1 MDRIFRTLKEY
12 WIIISFICLS
22 IPYIL
27 LVSAYTNIFSGNF
40 SLAVD
45 YVNSNITQGKFNII
59 MMFLI
64 LCFQVGSIL
73 VIPVYLTE
81 KLYFKSIYN
90 VRNNMEYSK
99 KELETINGKWV
110 IKYPKIQKGLE
121 PKWYKKIGFFLFAY
135 ILSVLVSLVPISFF
149 YLVLGGHYRMLI
161 FILGIFD
168 VFCVFIICF
177 LTIHSS
183 SGVMLLA
190 GLTLVITVNLGY
202 PQTSAYIL
210 NYSGYP
216 PSYIYCL
223 SGYVKDYDNANEVL
237 KVKNIDALPISYD
250 SRGGSGAYR

>member
-1 MDRIFRTLKEY
+1 
-12 WIIISFICLS
+12 
-22 IPYIL
+22 
-27 LVSAYTNIFSGNF
+27 
-40 SLAVD
+40 
-45 YVNSNITQGKFNII
+45 
-59 MMFLI
+59 
-64 LCFQVGSIL
+64 
-73 VIPVYLTE
+73 
-81 KLYFKSIYN
+81 
-90 VRNNMEYSK
+90 
-99 KELETINGKWV
+99 
-110 IKYPKIQKGLE
+110 
-121 PKWYKKIGFFLFAY
+121 
-135 ILSVLVSLVPISFF
+135 
-149 YLVLGGHYRMLI
+149 MLI

-237 KVKNIDALPISYD
+237 KVKNIDALPKDYEAPD
-250 SRGGSGAYR
+250 FYLKEAEKMAADLVKLSGKTQKTDTQAQQDLSKAEAKK